1 MRPQE
6 RDAPDDRRHARP
18 PRSCPLCGSTDSEA
32 LVIGYDRMVAR
43 DGAFLYRRCTNCR
56 LVAQDPLPTADEV
69 LGFYP
74 DGYEPH
80 GTATTLADKRR
91 RWINR
96 LAISCF
102 YDVRSFSRPRAVR
115 AIFRALAGRILPNT
129 LEPHGRNRLL
139 DVGCGSGDLLARHR
153 DLGWQ
158 VRGIEPHGQGR
169 AAAVRRGLDVFP
181 GTLLDPGFDDAPFD
195 VVLMSHVI
203 EHVPDPVAY
212 LRRAAELL
220 APNGKIVVVT
230 PNIRS
235 CGFQIYGSCWYPL
248 DAPRHLMLLDP
259 DTLRRLATQAGLRAR
274 MVRTVGAARLWCESR
289 HYARTQ
295 GLALPA
301 EVGARRQLLE
311 ESARRKPAYREFRRL
326 VRPIAFACALLGRGD
341 LMEAEISR
349 G

>member
-1 MRPQE
+1 M
-6 RDAPDDRRHARP
+6 PDDRRHPQPARP
-18 PRSCPLCGSTDSEA
+18 CPLCGSTGSAA
-32 LVIGYDRMVAR
+32 LVTAYDRVVAR
-43 DGAFLYRRCTNCR
+43 DGTFLYRRCTHCR
-56 LVAQDPLPTADEV
+56 LVAQDPLPTADET

-102 YDVRSFSRPRAVR
+102 YDVCSSSRPAAVR

-139 DVGCGSGDLLARHR
+139 DVGCGSGNLLARHR

-158 VRGIEPHGQGR
+158 VRGIEPHAQGR
-169 AAAVRRGLDVFP
+169 AVAVRRGLDVFP
-181 GTLLDPGFDDAPFD
+181 GTLLDPGFDDGSFD

-212 LRRAAELL
+212 VRRAAELL
-220 APNGKIVVVT
+220 APNGKIVLLT

-235 CGFQIYGSCWYPL
+235 WGFQIYGSCWFPL
-248 DAPRHLMLLDP
+248 DAPRHLMLFDP
-259 DTLRRLATQAGLRAR
+259 DTLRWLGARVGLRATT
-274 MVRTVGAARLWCESR
+274 VRTLGAARLWCESR

-295 GLALPA
+295 GLTLPA
-301 EVGARRQLLE
+301 DAGARRQVLE
-311 ESARRKPAYREFRRL
+311 ESARCKPAGRAFRRL
-326 VRPIAFACALLGRGD
+326 VGPVTFAAALLGRGD
-341 LMEAEISR
+341 LIRAELSR